1 MDKEKFIK
9 LINKTLNSKYNE
21 NSIFNPDSFD
31 MLKIVE
37 MNDKFFKKKKI
48 NFEKILECKNIK
60 NLIKIY
66 NIK

>member
-1 MDKEKFIK
+1 MDKKKFIK

-21 NSIFNPDSFD
+21 NSSFNPDSFD

-60 NLIKIY
+60 SLIKIY